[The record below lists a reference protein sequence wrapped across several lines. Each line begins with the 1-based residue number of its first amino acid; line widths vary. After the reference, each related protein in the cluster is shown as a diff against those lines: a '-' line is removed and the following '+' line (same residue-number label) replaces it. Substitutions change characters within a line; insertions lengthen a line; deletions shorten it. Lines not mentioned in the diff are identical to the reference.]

1 MCDTPFHQDGFSFS
15 SLPFWVLLRV
25 LGSEYA
31 GRRQYFV
38 TTQDHAPGGTTTRA
52 RLTLLDAWPDA
63 NETSHGRSLLLGE
76 VLAGRSSVSQPFCIA
91 VAQPFLSRSWAENGG
106 KLGFWAAVRPFL
118 ALHNSKPILAR
129 CKRTKNTF
137 KAPCCGSSPIAIV
150 VWR

>member
-1 MCDTPFHQDGFSFS
+1 
-15 SLPFWVLLRV
+15 

-31 GRRQYFV
+31 GWRQYFV
-38 TTQDHAPGGTTTRA
+38 TTHDHAPGGTTTRA

-91 VAQPFLSRSWAENGG
+91 VPQPFLSRSWAENGG

-118 ALHNSKPILAR
+118 APHDLKSVPPR
-129 CKRTKNTF
+129 QKRAEDPL
-137 KAPCCGSSPIAIV
+137 KAPCCGSSPIV
-150 VWR
+150 VVVRR